1 MSIASIASST
11 LLHYTGQTMQ
21 SNRQK
26 FQQSMQ
32 QLGQDIQSGNLSA
45 AQSDFATLQQM
56 APQVGSTTSS
66 QSNSS
71 VAQEFN
77 QLGTDLQAGNTTAA
91 QQDYTQIQQQV
102 SATASGS
109 VHHHH
114 HHGGGGGGGGN
125 DLSQMLQQ
133 LGQQLQAGSL
143 SGAQQAYTALQQQ
156 LQSWDPSGTT
166 ASSASGNIAVNA

>member
-1 MSIASIASST
+1 MSIASVASST
-11 LLHYTGQTMQ
+11 LLHYSGQASQ

-56 APQVGSTTSS
+56 APQVGSTSSS

-71 VAQEFN
+71 VAQDFT
-77 QLGTDLQAGNTTAA
+77 QLGTDLQAGNTSAA
-91 QQDYTQIQQQV
+91 QQDYAQLQHDV

-114 HHGGGGGGGGN
+114 HHGGGGGN
-125 DLSQMLQQ
+125 DLSQLLQQ
-133 LGQQLQAGSL
+133 LGQQLQAGNL
-143 SGAQQAYTALQQQ
+143 GGAQQAYTVLQQQ
-156 LQSWDPSGTT
+156 LQSWDSSGATGSTT
-166 ASSASGNIAVNA
+166 SGNIAVNA